1 MALARPRSEKQ
12 ENLGASVAADGVP
25 FVGLEVGEG
34 PGPGLDFLAAG
45 RDARRAFDDE
55 HPGMLLHLMVAEL
68 LTGIEP
74 HEHSARLVLA
84 EEDDRRAAPV
94 RRVDFGQIPRFHGCG
109 SVSAPR

>member
-1 MALARPRSEKQ
+1 VALARPRSEKQ

-34 PGPGLDFLAAG
+34 PGLGLDFLAAG

-55 HPGMLLHLMVAEL
+55 HPGVLLDLVVAEL
-68 LTGIEP
+68 LARIEAD
-74 HEHSARLVLA
+74 EDGAGLVLA
-84 EEDDRRAAPV
+84 LQHHGGTASV
-94 RRVDFGQIPRFHGCG
+94 RRVDFGEIPRFHGCG